1 MSPPTGSIALNNF
14 LQSKGKLSSLSW
26 VDTSSGPAHE
36 PEWTSVCKID
46 GNVISSGKGT
56 HKHLS
61 RDDAADQALVILT
74 AEWS

>member
-1 MSPPTGSIALNNF
+1 MS
-14 LQSKGKLSSLSW
+14 QSGHPYARVRSCLVNLLETLLEYSA
-26 VDTSSGPAHE
+26 V
-36 PEWTSVCKID
+36 D

>member
-1 MSPPTGSIALNNF
+1 MPSTTGTIALNNF
-14 LQSKGKLSSLSW
+14 LQSKGKRASLSW
-26 VDTSSGPAHE
+26 YDTSSGPAHE

-46 GNVISSGKGT
+46 GEAISSGKGT

-61 RDDAADQALVILT
+61 RDDAADQALVKLT